1 MKSEMIRKITVLV
14 LAAGLVFGLAG
25 CGKKSAS
32 KDGEVTPGPTKEQ
45 QAEPSPEKPQNTP
58 TEVPRTKRGIIDEM
72 LAAYGA
78 FGGAA
83 KNRVNTL
90 LSDLKQMDPAD
101 AERWQR
107 IVDMWQSI
115 EETEIYYDCL
125 PDGLPD
131 TDELCIVALGFQLA
145 SDGSMLTELKERLK
159 VLYKSANKY
168 PNALI
173 VCTGGGTAA
182 DNPEA
187 TEAGKM
193 AEWLIAFGIAPER
206 IIVEDKSITTAQNA
220 IYTLGIL
227 HEKYP
232 QVKKLAI
239 ISSDYHIATGVLV
252 FEAESMLHSA
262 SEEARVKVVSNA
274 AWDAPTGTLSRMFQ
288 AGALIEIS
296 GNIETAFDIY
306 YDNYD
311 IHELPPLDGR

>member
-1 MKSEMIRKITVLV
+1 MKSRIIQIVSYLLV
-14 LAAGLVFGLAG
+14 LCLVSGLAG
-25 CGKKSAS
+25 CGK
-32 KDGEVTPGPTKEQ
+32 
-45 QAEPSPEKPQNTP
+45 QNTP
-58 TEVPRTKRGIIDEM
+58 TEENVTPEPEKKQETEPTPTKQEVQPTENKRTKRGIIDEM

-78 FGGAA
+78 FGDAS
-83 KNRVNTL
+83 KNHVQTL
-90 LSDLKQMDPAD
+90 LSELQKMDAAD

-107 IVDMWQSI
+107 ITDMWQSI
-115 EETEIYYDCL
+115 EETPINYDCL

-131 TDELCIVALGFQLA
+131 TDELCLVALGFQLA

-159 VLYKSANKY
+159 VLYKCANKY

-239 ISSDYHIATGVLV
+239 ISSDYHIPTGVLL
-252 FEAESMLHSA
+252 FEAESMLHA
-262 SEEARVKVVSNA
+262 ANDDARVKVVSNA

-296 GNIETAFDIY
+296 GNIETAFEIY
-306 YDNYD
+306 YETYD
-311 IHELPPLDGR
+311 IHDLPPLD